1 MSKGRPL
8 WSVPVRLVEVPP
20 TGRRFD
26 LRAEEATRAAIA
38 RAAGIPEVVDLQAVF
53 DVARHGPDGLHVVG
67 RVSAAVRQTCVVTL
81 EPVANKVEE
90 SIDLLFEPGMAHTD
104 SDPDGV
110 EHVPLE
116 RPEPLVDGTVDLGAI
131 AVEFLMLGIDPYPR
145 QPGAIFR
152 DLTSEEGAAG
162 PFAKLAALT
171 KRAGGTT
178 R

>member
-1 MSKGRPL
+1 MSKDRPL
-8 WSVPVRLVEVPP
+8 WSLPVRLDEVPA

-53 DVARHGPDGLHVVG
+53 DVTRHGPDGLHVVG
-67 RVSAAVRQTCVVTL
+67 QVSAAVWQTCVVTL

-90 SIDLLFEPGMAHTD
+90 SIDLLFEPGMARTD

-110 EHVPLE
+110 EDMPLE

-131 AVEFLMLGIDPYPR
+131 AVEFLILGIDPYPR

-152 DLTSEEGAAG
+152 GPTGEEGGAG

-171 KRAGGTT
+171 KRSGGTT

>member
-1 MSKGRPL
+1 MSKDRSL
-8 WSVPVRLVEVPP
+8 WSVPVRLDEVPP

-38 RAAGIPEVVDLQAVF
+38 RAAGILGVVDLQAVF
-53 DVARHGPDGLHVVG
+53 DVARYGSDGLHVVG
-67 RVSAAVRQTCVVTL
+67 EVSAAVRQTCVVTL

-90 SIDLLFEPGMAHTD
+90 SIDLLFEPGMARA
-104 SDPDGV
+104 DPDPDA
-110 EHVPLE
+110 EEDVPLE

-145 QPGAIFR
+145 EPGAIFR
-152 DLTSEEGAAG
+152 GPTSEEGGAG
-162 PFAKLAALT
+162 PFAKLAALK
-171 KRAGGTT
+171 KRSGGTT